1 MKGTIDRL
9 YFQKTSQ
16 WNKVENTD
24 PLPCRIL
31 SGLWSIIFA
40 ILLDQMISKETPQKD
55 PMFTLKMEKE
65 NDLDMTV
72 RDAVLDYL
80 EVHVLYILS
89 HKRELF

>member
-1 MKGTIDRL
+1 
-9 YFQKTSQ
+9 
-16 WNKVENTD
+16 
-24 PLPCRIL
+24 
-31 SGLWSIIFA
+31 
-40 ILLDQMISKETPQKD
+40 MISKETPQKD

-80 EVHVLYILS
+80 ELHVLYILS